1 MNGLIIYQ
9 DLPTERSCTTIQLTK
24 KERAMSMRGEVISE
38 EYKKMV
44 WIRDKEG
51 KEYAC
56 YIDDLKNIKKK
67 EDLSPEEK
75 EKCLDLSLVLG
86 DSW

>member
-1 MNGLIIYQ
+1 
-9 DLPTERSCTTIQLTK
+9 
-24 KERAMSMRGEVISE
+24 MRGEKISE
-38 EYKKMV
+38 EYQKMV
-44 WIRDKEG
+44 WVRDKEG

-56 YIDDLKNIKKK
+56 YINDLKSIKKK
-67 EDLSPEEK
+67 EDLTDEEK

>member
-1 MNGLIIYQ
+1 
-9 DLPTERSCTTIQLTK
+9 
-24 KERAMSMRGEVISE
+24 MSMRGENISK
-38 EYKKMV
+38 EYQKMV

-56 YIDDLKNIKKK
+56 YIDDLKNVKKK
-67 EDLSPEEK
+67 EDLTDEER
-75 EKCLDLSLVLG
+75 EKCLDIGTVLG